1 MTGTVEDFAAEFL
14 QDVLAASDAN
24 ETLAADMFF
33 ERFCEHLLAAGELD
47 SADRAAYRGPPR
59 SGVAVDG
66 YGGDPVDGD
75 GGAISLIVSDF
86 HQSPGIARLVQ
97 GEMNAI
103 FRRLLSF
110 VRRSLDPKWR
120 NALEETS
127 AAFGLADTIAA
138 RWRAI
143 GKVRL
148 FIISNRILS
157 ERVDGREADRLGG
170 RTVTYN
176 VWDIGRLYR
185 FVAMADER
193 EEVDIRLEDFGGF
206 LPVLRARQ
214 PGAGHVSYLS
224 IIPGQVLASI
234 YDRWGARLLEQN
246 VRVFLQARGK
256 VNKGIRRTLEHDA
269 AMFFA
274 YNNGITATAEDI
286 EIDEGDGHSMLK
298 RIANFQIVNGGQT
311 TASVHAAHRAGI
323 DLSNVFVQMKL
334 SVIDSAQATEA
345 VPRISEFAN
354 SQNRVNASDFFAN
367 HPFHVRI
374 EAFSRRMFAPSREGS
389 FRQSKWF
396 YERARGQYVD
406 ARARLSGAQRRK
418 FDLENPRSQL
428 FSKTDLAKF
437 INVWEG
443 KPDKAS
449 LGAQK
454 NFAIFASDMGRRWE
468 RHEADFNEEWYRELI
483 AKAIVFRASERIV
496 SRQAWYRGG
505 YRANIVAYAI
515 AKIAH
520 DVAEMNK
527 TLNFQAIWRRQAPA
541 ASMELAIATTA
552 RQVHDVLVDP
562 PADKGIGNVTEW
574 AKKQACWS
582 KVQRLQIELLRDFM
596 DELITGEER
605 KGAVRNARKVQRQL
619 DGIQA
624 QSAVVNAGGE
634 FWNDALAW
642 ARARRLLSMTE
653 VRALQVATRMP
664 RKLPSEHQC
673 AAILNVLSKLQTE
686 GYPGSLTDNEG

>member
-1 MTGTVEDFAAEFL
+1 MTGSVEDFAAEFL

-24 ETLAADMFF
+24 EALAADTFF

-66 YGGDPVDGD
+66 YGGDPVDGGD
-75 GGAISLIVSDF
+75 GAISLIVSDF

-97 GEMNAI
+97 REMNVI
-103 FRRLLSF
+103 FRRLLGF
-110 VRRSLDPKWR
+110 VRRALDPNWR

-127 AAFGLADTIAA
+127 AAFGLADTIAT

-157 ERVDGREADRLGG
+157 ERVDGREADRLDG

-176 VWDIGRLYR
+176 VWDIGRLHR
-185 FVAMADER
+185 LVAMADER
-193 EEVDIRLEDFGGF
+193 EKVDIRLEDFGGF
-206 LPVLRARQ
+206 LPVLRTRQ
-214 PGAGHVSYLS
+214 PGAGHVSCLS
-224 IIPGQVLASI
+224 VIPGQVLADI
-234 YDRWGARLLEQN
+234 YDRWGARILEQN

-274 YNNGITATAEDI
+274 YNNGITATAEEI
-286 EIDEGDGHSMLK
+286 EVDEGDGQLMLK

-334 SVIDSAQATEA
+334 SVIDSARATEA
-345 VPRISEFAN
+345 VPRISEYAN

-367 HPFHVRI
+367 HPFHVRM
-374 EAFSRRMFAPSREGS
+374 EEFSRRMFAPSREGS

-396 YERARGQYVD
+396 YERARGQYAD

-454 NFAIFASDMGRRWE
+454 NFAVFAGDMGRRWE
-468 RHEADFNEEWYRELI
+468 RREADFNEEWYRELV
-483 AKAIVFRASERIV
+483 AKAIVFRPANESF
-496 SRQAWYRGG
+496 RG
-505 YRANIVAYAI
+505 R
-515 AKIAH
+515 H
-520 DVAEMNK
+520 
-527 TLNFQAIWRRQAPA
+527 
-541 ASMELAIATTA
+541 
-552 RQVHDVLVDP
+552 
-562 PADKGIGNVTEW
+562 GIG
-574 AKKQACWS
+574 A
-582 KVQRLQIELLRDFM
+582 D
-596 DELITGEER
+596 TGR
-605 KGAVRNARKVQRQL
+605 
-619 DGIQA
+619 
-624 QSAVVNAGGE
+624 
-634 FWNDALAW
+634 
-642 ARARRLLSMTE
+642 T
-653 VRALQVATRMP
+653 
-664 RKLPSEHQC
+664 
-673 AAILNVLSKLQTE
+673 
-686 GYPGSLTDNEG
+686 